1 MTLEDIY
8 EKYGQHL
15 TEEQQSKVQ
24 QKIMK
29 DKLAQYKQYKEELSA
44 ELRKYVQ
51 DKNNPLDE
59 RFEALCECPELSGFE
74 YSTDFG
80 LDRELFNPDNYG
92 RGTEFL
98 VEDLYGKTNV
108 EEEITFKEY
117 CCDNF
122 ISSMIFDW

>member
-1 MTLEDIY
+1 
-8 EKYGQHL
+8 
-15 TEEQQSKVQ
+15 
-24 QKIMK
+24 MK
-29 DKLAQYKQYKEELSA
+29 DRLAQYKQYKEELSA

-59 RFEALCECPELSGFE
+59 RFEALCECPELGEQSYRTEFN
-74 YSTDFG
+74 
-80 LDRELFNPDNYG
+80 LNRELVNIDSTG
-92 RGTEFL
+92 KGTVFT
-98 VEDLYGKTNV
+98 VECLFEGTKP